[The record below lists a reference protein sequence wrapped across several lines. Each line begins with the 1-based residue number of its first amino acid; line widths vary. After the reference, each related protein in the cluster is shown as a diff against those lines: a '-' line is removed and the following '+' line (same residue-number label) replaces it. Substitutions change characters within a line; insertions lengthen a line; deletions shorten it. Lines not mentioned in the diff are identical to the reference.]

1 MKENWTPIGTMVFC
15 NLKRN
20 DNFEKDCRH
29 VFVICYL
36 SIIVRP
42 RRPINSEVQLPCT
55 SILSSNDISQ
65 SRSTQQKKTPF
76 NLKTVLY
83 FCWGAILN
91 SVYSCKHFGF
101 DRVPVIEIYKFF
113 FLSFTKDCVTSQ
125 QTHPK
130 CESCQ

>member
-20 DNFEKDCRH
+20 DNFEKDRRH

-65 SRSTQQKKTPF
+65 SRGTQQKKNTPF
-76 NLKTVLY
+76 NLKTVLLLLGGN
-83 FCWGAILN
+83 FELCVVA
-91 SVYSCKHFGF
+91 GF

-113 FLSFTKDCVTSQ
+113 FFLLQKAA
-125 QTHPK
+125 
-130 CESCQ
+130 